1 MTAKSSS
8 ARTLP
13 QKDYLARNRRYQ
25 MLAAWYGAERAETE
39 ITAHTCRPELISGVL
54 DDVLSQ
60 VRNQSA
66 GVVVT
71 LRSQWSNVIGA
82 TFAGFCEPEDF
93 RDGVL
98 YIKVR
103 HSALIAELSPMSDI
117 FIAAVNKLLTA
128 PSQCKAV
135 RFV

>member
-1 MTAKSSS
+1 MTEKSSF
-8 ARTLP
+8 AKTLP
-13 QKDYLARNRRYQ
+13 QKDRIARSLRYQ
-25 MLAAWYGAERAETE
+25 MLSAWYGSERADVE
-39 ITAHTCRPELISGVL
+39 IIAHTCRPELISGVL

-60 VRNQSA
+60 VRDQGA

-71 LRSQWSNVIGA
+71 LRSQWSNVVGA

-103 HSALIAELSPMSDI
+103 HSALIAELSPMSDM
-117 FIAAVNKLLTA
+117 FISAVNKLLTA
-128 PSQCKAV
+128 PARCKSV